1 MLKAFLRKLI
11 NRGCLVGSVKNDAAL
26 VVLIAGLSGT
36 VYAQDLPREAQP
48 CVACHGER
56 GEGTAQGPM
65 LAGLSESYINTQ
77 IDHFIS
83 GQRHNVLM
91 TPMAQA
97 YTDPQ
102 LRKPVATYFAAQG
115 KPPQLQ
121 LRGERLATSPAEQL
135 YYQGDSSRDLPACY
149 SCHGPAAVGGG
160 PFPRLA
166 GQQADY
172 LSSQLLAWQ
181 KGERKGDPDNMMGII
196 AKRLN
201 AKDIQELTSYLATI
215 R

>member
-1 MLKAFLRKLI
+1 M
-11 NRGCLVGSVKNDAAL
+11 NRGCLMGSVKNDAAL
-26 VVLIAGLSGT
+26 VVLIAGLSSA

>member
-1 MLKAFLRKLI
+1 M
-11 NRGCLVGSVKNDAAL
+11 GSVKNDAAL
-26 VVLIAGLSGT
+26 VVLIAGLSSA

>member
-1 MLKAFLRKLI
+1 MHS
-11 NRGCLVGSVKNDAAL
+11 RGMTEAL
-26 VVLIAGLSGT
+26 VLSAGLVSM
-36 VYAQDLPREAQP
+36 VWAQEQPPREAQP
-48 CVACHGER
+48 CFACHGER

-65 LAGLSESYINTQ
+65 LAGLSTQYIDAQ

-83 GQRHNVLM
+83 GQRSDPLM

-102 LRKPVATYFAAQG
+102 LRKPVAIYFASQG
-115 KPPQLQ
+115 KLPELQ
-121 LRGERLATSPAEQL
+121 VRGQRQASSVAEQL
-135 YYQGDSSRDLPACY
+135 YYQGNSARNIPACY
-149 SCHGPAAVGGG
+149 SCHGPSAVGGG

-172 LSSQLLAWQ
+172 VTRQLLAWQ
-181 KGERKGDPDNMMGII
+181 KGERKGDPGNMMGAI

-201 AKDIQELTSYLATI
+201 EDDIKALASYLASI

>member
-1 MLKAFLRKLI
+1 MHS
-11 NRGCLVGSVKNDAAL
+11 RGMTEAL
-26 VVLIAGLSGT
+26 VLSAGLVSM
-36 VYAQDLPREAQP
+36 VWAQEQPPREAQP
-48 CVACHGER
+48 CFACHGER

-65 LAGLSESYINTQ
+65 LAGLSTQYIDAQ

-83 GQRHNVLM
+83 GQRSDPLM

-102 LRKPVATYFAAQG
+102 LRKPVAIYFASQG
-115 KPPQLQ
+115 KLPELQ
-121 LRGERLATSPAEQL
+121 VRGQRQAASVAEQL
-135 YYQGDSSRDLPACY
+135 YYQGNSARNIPACY
-149 SCHGPAAVGGG
+149 SCHGPSAVGGG

-172 LSSQLLAWQ
+172 VTRQLLAWQ
-181 KGERKGDPDNMMGII
+181 KGERKGDPGNMMGAI

-201 AKDIQELTSYLATI
+201 EDDIKALASYLASI

>member
-1 MLKAFLRKLI
+1 MTE
-11 NRGCLVGSVKNDAAL
+11 AL
-26 VVLIAGLSGT
+26 VLSAGLVSM
-36 VYAQDLPREAQP
+36 VWAQEQPPREAQP
-48 CVACHGER
+48 CFACHGER

-65 LAGLSESYINTQ
+65 LAGLSTQYIDAQ

-83 GQRHNVLM
+83 GQRSDPLM

-102 LRKPVATYFAAQG
+102 LRKPVAIYFASQG
-115 KPPQLQ
+115 KLPELQ
-121 LRGERLATSPAEQL
+121 VRGQRQASSVAEQL
-135 YYQGDSSRDLPACY
+135 YYQGNSARNIPACY
-149 SCHGPAAVGGG
+149 SCHGPSAVGGG

-172 LSSQLLAWQ
+172 VTRQLLAWQ
-181 KGERKGDPDNMMGII
+181 KGERKGDPGNMMGAI

-201 AKDIQELTSYLATI
+201 EDDIKALASYLASI

>member
-1 MLKAFLRKLI
+1 M
-11 NRGCLVGSVKNDAAL
+11 NRGCLMGSVKNDAAL
-26 VVLIAGLSGT
+26 VVLIAGLSSA

-201 AKDIQELTSYLATI
+201 AKDIQELTSYLAAI